1 MARGLNEDTGAHSPQ
16 DASPRCRHGLLKV
29 GATPSPQTHPHPST
43 PQDRHAPL
51 ILGTPPP
58 LTPHLAYTDSQ
69 LSSRENATSSRKPSW
84 TTSPA
89 AHPKPPNCLV
99 MTHYY
104 GLKASVWLSLPRPQ
118 EPPSTDQSAVITIT
132 PHQAQLDGAE
142 AQGVQSQ
149 AAGCR
154 RQLPWAESCRP
165 LAKI

>member
-29 GATPSPQTHPHPST
+29 GATPSPHTHPHPST
-43 PQDRHAPL
+43 PQDRRTPL
-51 ILGTPPP
+51 VLGTPPP
-58 LTPHLAYTDSQ
+58 PTPHLAYTDSQ

-99 MTHYY
+99 MTHYH
-104 GLKASVWLSLPRPQ
+104 GLKASVWLSLPWSQ

-154 RQLPWAESCRP
+154 RQLPWAEVLPSP
-165 LAKI
+165 G

>member
-29 GATPSPQTHPHPST
+29 GATPSPHTHPHPST
-43 PQDRHAPL
+43 PQDRRTPL
-51 ILGTPPP
+51 VLGTPPP
-58 LTPHLAYTDSQ
+58 PTPHLAYTDSQ

-104 GLKASVWLSLPRPQ
+104 GLKASVWLSLPWPQ

-154 RQLPWAESCRP
+154 RQLPWAEVLPSP
-165 LAKI
+165 G